1 MVAKASP
8 LGVEPFAL
16 RLYLWREPA
25 RIIRMTAFDDRQ
37 NAFENKFA
45 HDAELQFNVAAR
57 RNRLTGLWAAG
68 LLGHSGDAAEAYAK
82 SIVASDLAE
91 AGDDDVVAKLLA
103 DLAGTGTD
111 EAAIRAALAANYAE
125 ARRQIMETM

>member
-1 MVAKASP
+1 
-8 LGVEPFAL
+8 
-16 RLYLWREPA
+16 
-25 RIIRMTAFDDRQ
+25 MTAFDDRQ

-57 RNRLTGLWAAG
+57 RNMLTGLWAAG
-68 LLGHSGDAAEAYAK
+68 LLGHNGEAAESYAM

-111 EAAIRAALAANYAE
+111 EAAIRAALAVNFSE

>member
-1 MVAKASP
+1 MAAAASP
-8 LGVEPFAL
+8 LGVEPVAL

-25 RIIRMTAFDDRQ
+25 RIACMTAFDDRQ

-45 HDAELQFNVAAR
+45 HDAELQFKVAAR

-68 LLGHSGDAAEAYAK
+68 LLGHSGEAADTYAK
-82 SIVASDLAE
+82 SIVVADLAE
-91 AGDDDVVAKLLA
+91 GGDDDIVAKLLA
-103 DLAGTGTD
+103 DLAGTSAD

>member
-1 MVAKASP
+1 LNSAAHASICGLKLQGYP
-8 LGVEPFAL
+8 EMTQFND
-16 RLYLWREPA
+16 RE
-25 RIIRMTAFDDRQ
+25 T
-37 NAFENKFA
+37 AFENKFA
-45 HDAELQFNVAAR
+45 HDAELQFKVNAR
-57 RNRLTGLWAAG
+57 RDKLTGLWAAS

-82 SIVASDLAE
+82 TVVIADLAE

-111 EAAIRAALAANYAE
+111 EATIRAQLAQNFTE